1 NGSSV
6 FLGPLPAAEGAAAT
20 CERNGVGCGTQTMG
34 EVSGVSTRF
43 SSGTESGGST
53 VFSRSAT
60 GKGRVWI
67 AVPHATV
74 GFFLTP
80 LHPAVKTPAQHNAP
94 RESHVA
100 MRFGALCDSFDWA
113 GFSLILRPRAAARY
127 E

>member
-74 GFFLTP
+74 GFFLPT
-80 LHPAVKTPAQHNAP
+80 LHPAVKIPPQHNTP
-94 RESHVA
+94 RQNHAA
-100 MRFGALCDSFDWA
+100 MRFGAVFNSCDWA
-113 GFSLILRPRAAARY
+113 
-127 E
+127 